1 MDIKYNITKLK
12 GSIKEEVQD
21 HVSVEEPLEM
31 SLKFK
36 KGDKW
41 NIENISITMRT
52 PGNDEDLVSGFLYNE
67 RIIENINE
75 IEKVEKKG
83 ETVGDYNLQNK
94 IEATI
99 NNTKNL
105 DIGKIKKN
113 FITNSSCGVC
123 GKTSLDSIEVLKTN
137 KIDLSFPKINY
148 NIILKSPKLL
158 QNNQSE
164 FSKTGGIH
172 ASALID
178 SKGEVIA
185 IREDVGRHNALDKLI
200 GHALKNKIIKPENQ
214 FIACSGRL
222 NFELVQKALMSNIG
236 LMAGVGAPTSL
247 AIDLAKRFNMTLVG
261 FVKQDSFNIY
271 SNKERII
278 IKS

>member
-36 KGDKW
+36 KDDKW

-148 NIILKSPKLL
+148 NIILKSPDLL

-172 ASALID
+172 ASALIGG
-178 SKGEVIA
+178 KGEVIA

>member
-21 HVSVEEPLEM
+21 HISVEEPLEM

-36 KGDKW
+36 RGDKW
-41 NIENISITMRT
+41 NVENISITMRT
-52 PGNDEDLVSGFLYNE
+52 PGNDEDLISGFLYNE

-148 NIILKSPKLL
+148 NIILKSPELL

-164 FSKTGGIH
+164 FSKTGGTH
-172 ASALID
+172 ASALIGG
-178 SKGEVIA
+178 KGEVIA

>member
-21 HVSVEEPLEM
+21 HISVEEPLEM

-36 KGDKW
+36 RGDKW
-41 NIENISITMRT
+41 NVENISITMRT
-52 PGNDEDLVSGFLYNE
+52 PGNDEDLISGFLYNE

-94 IEATI
+94 IEVTI

-105 DIGKIKKN
+105 DIGKIKRN

-123 GKTSLDSIEVLKTN
+123 GKTSLDSIEVLKTE
-137 KIDLSFPKINY
+137 KTDLSFPKIDY
-148 NIILKSPKLL
+148 NIILKSPEFLRS
-158 QNNQSE
+158 NQSE

-172 ASALID
+172 ASALMD
-178 SKGEVIA
+178 KNGGVIA
-185 IREDVGRHNALDKLI
+185 VREDVGRHNALDKLI
-200 GHALKNKIIKPENQ
+200 GHVLKNKIIKPENQ

-247 AIDLAKRFNMTLVG
+247 AIDLANRFDMTLVG
-261 FVKQDSFNIY
+261 FVKSDSFNIY
-271 SNKERII
+271 CNKNRILF
-278 IKS
+278 KN

>member
-36 KGDKW
+36 KDDKW

-123 GKTSLDSIEVLKTN
+123 GKTSLDSIEILKTN

-148 NIILKSPKLL
+148 NIILK
-158 QNNQSE
+158 
-164 FSKTGGIH
+164 
-172 ASALID
+172 
-178 SKGEVIA
+178 
-185 IREDVGRHNALDKLI
+185 
-200 GHALKNKIIKPENQ
+200 
-214 FIACSGRL
+214 
-222 NFELVQKALMSNIG
+222 
-236 LMAGVGAPTSL
+236 
-247 AIDLAKRFNMTLVG
+247 
-261 FVKQDSFNIY
+261 
-271 SNKERII
+271 
-278 IKS
+278 

>member
-148 NIILKSPKLL
+148 NIILKSPDLL

-172 ASALID
+172 ASALIGG
-178 SKGEVIA
+178 KGEVIA

>member
-21 HVSVEEPLEM
+21 HISVEEPLEM

-148 NIILKSPKLL
+148 NIILKSPELL

-172 ASALID
+172 ASALIGG
-178 SKGEVIA
+178 KGEVIA

-247 AIDLAKRFNMTLVG
+247 AIDLAKRFNMTLIG

-278 IKS
+278 IKN

>member
-1 MDIKYNITKLK
+1 MDIKYNITRLN
-12 GSIKEEVQD
+12 GSIKEEVQE

-36 KGDKW
+36 KGDRW

-67 RIIENINE
+67 KIIENINE

-83 ETVGDYNLQNK
+83 EIVGDYNLQNK
-94 IEATI
+94 IEITI

-105 DIGKIKKN
+105 NIRKIKKN

-123 GKTSLDSIEVLKTN
+123 GKTSLDSIEVLKKN

-148 NIILKSPKLL
+148 NIILKSPEFL
-158 QNNQSE
+158 QNYQLE

-178 SKGEVIA
+178 GKGEVIA

-200 GHALKNKIIKPENQ
+200 GHVLKNKIIKPENQ

-236 LMAGVGAPTSL
+236 LMVGVGAPTSL

>member
-1 MDIKYNITKLK
+1 MDIKYNITRLN
-12 GSIKEEVQD
+12 GSIKEEVQE

-36 KGDKW
+36 KGDRW

-67 RIIENINE
+67 KIIENINE

-83 ETVGDYNLQNK
+83 EIVGDYNLQNK
-94 IEATI
+94 IEVTI

-105 DIGKIKKN
+105 NIRKIKKN

-123 GKTSLDSIEVLKTN
+123 GKTSLDSIEVLKKN

-148 NIILKSPKLL
+148 NIILKSPEFL
-158 QNNQSE
+158 QNNQLE

-214 FIACSGRL
+214 FIAI
-222 NFELVQKALMSNIG
+222 N
-236 LMAGVGAPTSL
+236 
-247 AIDLAKRFNMTLVG
+247 
-261 FVKQDSFNIY
+261 
-271 SNKERII
+271 
-278 IKS
+278 